1 MRPPFGADDLEVSRV
16 LVWVKALQWWQWLL
30 IAFAVLMLLDL
41 VLLLTHSGSIDPTDP
56 SNRH

>member
-16 LVWVKALQWWQWLL
+16 LVWVKALRWWQWLL

-56 SNRH
+56 SNLH